1 MINESL
7 NKWRGI
13 ISEELHVSNQEKLSW
28 MSEYAQIHSV
38 YEGLQTAGQNVS
50 GGIYSTPLN
59 TYGMGNPMAPQQG
72 TTTGFPG
79 TANTPTDGMGY
90 GNTGADFHSPNYQV
104 GSGDVPMSTLAVS
117 LEIAAMTVGFEL
129 VPTIPATSPWV
140 MLSYFDTPYLG
151 GKMGRANETSMDGKG
166 PENENKP
173 IYIKVNADLTYQAS
187 KSKADLVPN
196 TSLVTFVNSDST
208 PIALDGYYMGFSR
221 IDNSIIV
228 KVKGTRLASA
238 TAWANASYT
247 AANSIADVFK
257 TAIATITIGSDGTHL
272 TDIVNMTSQTAVLH
286 PDLVSNAADHIQ
298 GFANFFNGSTDPMT
312 RAQNETGVGNVMGAR
327 IFTKW
332 YQMGAYE
339 VEGSVTRQQLQDMPL
354 MGIDVIGS
362 LLEGMQ
368 NEISQHWNY
377 EILERVFRLG
387 VTNHETQY
395 KYQGVDLNL
404 FLGDAANTSKQLNT
418 FPGYDKYVDILG
430 NQPATRPIPNAIQNT
445 SAENVHT
452 HQRRVMS
459 RLLAASNLIANT
471 SRRGRANWAVM
482 NTQMVSAL
490 QDAASFVIAP
500 MTNTLTQGG
509 QESLYFA
516 GSVCGL
522 NIYVDPYMLW
532 NDGRICVGR
541 KGKVD
546 NNKVTEPGVVFQPY
560 ILCDTVQIVAEGTM
574 APKLLCNSRAA
585 VVDCGFHP
593 EQSYITFMVAS
604 ANDAYLI

>member
-79 TANTPTDGMGY
+79 TGATDGMGY
-90 GNTGADFHSPNYQV
+90 GNTGADFHNPNYQV
-104 GSGDVPMSTLAVS
+104 GSGDVPMSTLAVA

-166 PENENKP
+166 PDAENKP
-173 IYIKVNADLTYQAS
+173 IYIKFNVDALGGTYT
-187 KSKADLVPN
+187 KSSYTPN
-196 TSLVTFVNSDST
+196 ST
-208 PIALDGYYMGFSR
+208 AVVVDNGTLGINGVFMGFSR
-221 IDNSIIV
+221 IDNGMII
-228 KVKGTRLASA
+228 KVEGCGSSSTNVVTNNS
-238 TAWANASYT
+238 TT
-247 AANSIADVFK
+247 SIADVFK
-257 TAIATITIGSDGTHL
+257 TNITFVTGVSSITPAKL
-272 TDIVNMTSQTAVLH
+272 M
-286 PDLVSNAADHIQ
+286 PELVSNAADHIQ

-430 NQPATRPIPNAIQNT
+430 NQPATRAIPNAIQNT

-593 EQSYITFMVAS
+593 EQNYLTFMVAS